1 MIFALAPF
9 LMIPL
14 WVGLTFANTNP
25 SPQPPDSFVTVK
37 NSDVGRGLIFSFSE
51 SNLGFSAFVRKG
63 FFWLV
68 FPSSNPFSME
78 EKKFPLGFG
87 KPEISKVKNKTVL
100 RLKIPEDV
108 YPLIKHTQDQV
119 EIFLNTR
126 PLSIALPLKSLSP
139 DILKIDFQKKQVLL
153 QVPHTDFIDIEDP
166 ETLEKLIIVP
176 ISTPESGFLSLL
188 KKRDFTLC
196 PTLQGLLIEAKPE
209 VEIQSSEKN
218 LIITRTGG
226 LQISPPQDQAFAS
239 QVPLSEK
246 DFPFSLVSKQKNLE
260 EEIARALGSEKLSLL
275 WEQIQQQISYGE
287 LTEASTQLA
296 LLARDHPEFEKL
308 RLFQITKGLS
318 LFFKNQLS
326 SAFYTLS
333 NPFWEKEI
341 RPWIEATRLKNGEIE
356 TALTALEK
364 DLSMVSRFH
373 PVLQGHLL
381 LIGAQGS
388 VHIGQAKSAHKF
400 LLSLPKSI
408 TSEQKKYAKA
418 LLQQLMFDP
427 LLPGG
432 PAPQAEPNL
441 TKNHQWLRHEAQLQ
455 AKLETILTGYRV
467 GRFTPS
473 KTLEEVQKIQWESRN
488 PIFESQVLKNL
499 GELYETEKEISKG
512 LESYARFLKRFKGDQ
527 DYDKIENKAL
537 KLYHEALL
545 SPDLPFYK
553 RFVIFKRFEKKFL
566 SQLEDKE
573 EILSH
578 FIKKLI
584 DFNLLEDSLTLLSQ
598 QESPFPEDI
607 LKLANAYL
615 EHKHPEKIFTLLE
628 KYEKILPE
636 DTGEERLALRT
647 NALKQMGRFQEALS
661 LIPEDE
667 TPAHLLERASLLM
680 EKKAWQE
687 AIPLLEKV
695 IENEKNPDIEIIES
709 LAISLYHAK
718 NNERLKELLTAKNQ
732 KRSFFLKTLAETSSS
747 PLPKN
752 FQELRE
758 SLNFLKKIPNDFL
771 KNL

>member
-1 MIFALAPF
+1 
-9 LMIPL
+9 
-14 WVGLTFANTNP
+14 
-25 SPQPPDSFVTVK
+25 
-37 NSDVGRGLIFSFSE
+37 
-51 SNLGFSAFVRKG
+51 
-63 FFWLV
+63 
-68 FPSSNPFSME
+68 
-78 EKKFPLGFG
+78 
-87 KPEISKVKNKTVL
+87 
-100 RLKIPEDV
+100 
-108 YPLIKHTQDQV
+108 
-119 EIFLNTR
+119 
-126 PLSIALPLKSLSP
+126 
-139 DILKIDFQKKQVLL
+139 
-153 QVPHTDFIDIEDP
+153 
-166 ETLEKLIIVP
+166 
-176 ISTPESGFLSLL
+176 
-188 KKRDFTLC
+188 
-196 PTLQGLLIEAKPE
+196 
-209 VEIQSSEKN
+209 
-218 LIITRTGG
+218 
-226 LQISPPQDQAFAS
+226 
-239 QVPLSEK
+239 
-246 DFPFSLVSKQKNLE
+246 
-260 EEIARALGSEKLSLL
+260 
-275 WEQIQQQISYGE
+275 
-287 LTEASTQLA
+287 
-296 LLARDHPEFEKL
+296 
-308 RLFQITKGLS
+308 
-318 LFFKNQLS
+318 
-326 SAFYTLS
+326 
-333 NPFWEKEI
+333 
-341 RPWIEATRLKNGEIE
+341 
-356 TALTALEK
+356 
-364 DLSMVSRFH
+364 
-373 PVLQGHLL
+373 
-381 LIGAQGS
+381 
-388 VHIGQAKSAHKF
+388 
-400 LLSLPKSI
+400 
-408 TSEQKKYAKA
+408 
-418 LLQQLMFDP
+418 
-427 LLPGG
+427 
-432 PAPQAEPNL
+432 
-441 TKNHQWLRHEAQLQ
+441 
-455 AKLETILTGYRV
+455 
-467 GRFTPS
+467 
-473 KTLEEVQKIQWESRN
+473 
-488 PIFESQVLKNL
+488 LKNL